1 MSQPFPQPAILIGF
15 DGMLGTAWCHVLV
28 YRNGDRPR
36 FGKRFG
42 KMNYRCPTLAEFD
55 LTDEASIA
63 RTITDDVKLVINCA
77 AYTAVDKAEEQ
88 VELATRIN
96 GTGVGKLADRCKA
109 VGAKLVHYSTDYVF
123 PGNATLPYLPDA
135 QRDPCNAYGRSKAVG
150 EELIEQSG
158 CDFLLLRTSWLYA
171 PWASNFVLTIAK
183 LAASRD
189 ELQVVDDQFGR
200 PTSAQHLA
208 ASSAKMIMAGASGI
222 HHLTDGG
229 QCNWFEFA
237 TQIVKLTGEQC
248 TVKPCDSSQFP
259 RPAVRP
265 AYSVLD
271 LTSTENIIGTM
282 PHWKDNLAA
291 VCEQLRKKETL
302 TS

>member
-1 MSQPFPQPAILIGF
+1 MSITFPQPVILVGF
-15 DGMLGTAWCHVLV
+15 DGMLGTAWRAVLDEMGV
-28 YRNGDRPR
+28 EY
-36 FGKRFG
+36 K
-42 KMNYRCPTLAEFD
+42 CPTLAEFN

-63 RTITDDVKLVINCA
+63 RTVTDEVQLVINCA

-88 VELATRIN
+88 EELATVIN
-96 GTGVGKLADRCKA
+96 GDGVGKLAARCKA

-123 PGNATLPYLPDA
+123 PGNATSPYQPDA

-158 CDFLLLRTSWLYA
+158 CNHLILRTSWLYA
-171 PWASNFVLTIAK
+171 PWANNFVITIAK

-189 ELQVVDDQFGR
+189 ELQVVNDQFGR

-208 ASSAKMIMAGASGI
+208 QASADMIMAGASGT
-222 HHLTDGG
+222 HHVTDGG
-229 QCNWFEFA
+229 QCSWYDFA
-237 TQIVKLTGEQC
+237 TEIVRLSGENC

-271 LTSTENIIGTM
+271 LTSTEKHIGPM
-282 PHWKDNLAA
+282 PHWKENLAA
-291 VCEQLRKKETL
+291 VMQQLRKKETI
-302 TS
+302 SS